1 MLFQQADDP
10 AEGGGD
16 GADQQA
22 QQHEVFTQLPPHVG
36 GAAVAGHHGA
46 QGAVLGAFPHAVRR
60 GHGIAFRYLVKPL
73 DQTLFAAAMDA
84 VLQELNSKH
93 FTIEY
98 DGVTMSLETSD
109 IYFLESHG
117 HKVLIHCKEQDLTLR
132 MSIPEALEQLPK
144 RCFVS
149 PHKSYL
155 VNMEHIVYATG
166 TAVFLSSGHQLP
178 ISRRKRQEFN
188 QIFNAYLG
196 R

>member
-1 MLFQQADDP
+1 
-10 AEGGGD
+10 
-16 GADQQA
+16 
-22 QQHEVFTQLPPHVG
+22 
-36 GAAVAGHHGA
+36 
-46 QGAVLGAFPHAVRR
+46 
-60 GHGIAFRYLVKPL
+60 
-73 DQTLFAAAMDA
+73 MDA
-84 VLQELNSKH
+84 VLQQLNCKH